1 MPRVLSA
8 TTSIVIYILT
18 KTNLGLVTWILS
30 EHVVHQIQKLLIFS
44 ILITNPLWLMKK
56 VISLTLIIA
65 RVNAYRTHGCSLSGL
80 DKIAL
85 TFNCQWL
92 ILALASEGVIGC
104 CPMKIYV
111 NLTEIPS
118 KKWGI
123 N

>member
-1 MPRVLSA
+1 MD
-8 TTSIVIYILT
+8 
-18 KTNLGLVTWILS
+18 LVWTCCTPDTEIIDFLHINYKS
-30 EHVVHQIQKLLIFS
+30 TLVDE
-44 ILITNPLWLMKK
+44 K